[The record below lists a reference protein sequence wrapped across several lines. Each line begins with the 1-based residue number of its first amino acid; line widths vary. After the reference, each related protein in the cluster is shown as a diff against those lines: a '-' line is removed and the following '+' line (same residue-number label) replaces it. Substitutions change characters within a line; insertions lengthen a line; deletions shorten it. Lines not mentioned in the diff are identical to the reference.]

1 MIRGGEEEIL
11 LESQGYEANKVDDW
25 KNRRRE
31 KLTMAYT
38 NVNGLLSA
46 LVEINDFL
54 RIEKPDVMGI
64 TETKL
69 TEVIEENMIGEGE
82 YNIWVKNR
90 TEKQGGGVMLL
101 VKKRS
106 CCL

>member
-1 MIRGGEEEIL
+1 MRRKEIKPANYGSRLKKKRIMIRGGEEEIL
-11 LESQGYEANKVDDW
+11 LESQGYEADKVDDW
-25 KNRRRE
+25 ENRRRRE

-64 TETKL
+64 T
-69 TEVIEENMIGEGE
+69 N
-82 YNIWVKNR
+82 
-90 TEKQGGGVMLL
+90 
-101 VKKRS
+101 
-106 CCL
+106 